1 MSRLALSL
9 SCARAPPSLITGEQS
24 LKGMC
29 RLAPAF
35 RAVRKFLGSPLQCPF
50 TLRQA
55 QNYSQHLKLIQ
66 GDQAQLAPTVVLNG
80 ESLPVPGGEY
90 NATPHLDVRYAQ
102 GTSVLV

>member
-1 MSRLALSL
+1 
-9 SCARAPPSLITGEQS
+9 
-24 LKGMC
+24 MC

-50 TLRQA
+50 TLCQA

-102 GTSVLV
+102 GTSVKLKAVAKMRPAPSPPPPPLLVR